1 MKGIQYL
8 TDNKGSKTALLIN
21 LKRHDR
27 RLNAIIED
35 VEDVLEC
42 EKLKN
47 EPTVSFDK
55 VLNNLYNKGKISK
68 KVYDK
73 VAKK

>member
-1 MKGIQYL
+1 MKGVQYL
-8 TDNKGSKTALLIN
+8 TDSKGSKTALLID
-21 LKRHDR
+21 LKRHDK

-47 EPTVSFDK
+47 EPTVPFDK
-55 VLNNLYNKGKISK
+55 VVNSLYKKGKISK

>member
-1 MKGIQYL
+1 VKGIQYL
-8 TDNKGSKTALLIN
+8 TDDKGSKTALLIN
-21 LKRHDR
+21 LKRHDK

-42 EKLKN
+42 EKLKD
-47 EPTVSFDK
+47 EPTVPFDK
-55 VLNNLYNKGKISK
+55 VVKNLYSKGKISK

-73 VAKK
+73 IYKK